1 MANTF
6 LSDSLIARTG
16 LALLRREVVLPA
28 TVFRDARNGN
38 SDARIGATIN
48 VRKPAT
54 TAAREYSDALRTAG
68 TPIVVDDLTES
79 SVPVVL
85 DKNIYSA
92 IAVTDEDLT
101 LKIQD
106 FAAQVLAPQVLA
118 VGNAA
123 EDRLAA
129 EMNALASQVSIAA
142 GGGDVHAKIIEAR
155 RRLNVAHVPAAGRT
169 LAVSPDVE
177 AFLLN
182 DSQNRL
188 VRYEAS
194 GDADNSALR
203 EATIGRLYGFE
214 VVVSTALAA
223 GTALAY
229 SRDAFA
235 MVLVAPAVPNGATFG
250 QALSDRGMAMR
261 WIRDY
266 DAGFQRDRSVVS
278 VLAGAKLL
286 DAARVV
292 KLTTAA

>member
-1 MANTF
+1 MANNF
-6 LSDSLIARTG
+6 LSPSLIAGTA

-28 TVFRDARNGN
+28 TVYRDARNGAG
-38 SDARIGATIN
+38 DAKIGNTIN

-54 TAAREYSDALRTAG
+54 AVAREYSDALRTAG
-68 TPIVVDDLTES
+68 TPIVVDDLAETS
-79 SVPVVL
+79 IPVVI
-85 DKNIYSA
+85 DKHIYHA
-92 IAVTDEDLT
+92 AAVTDEDLT
-101 LKIQD
+101 LKIED

-118 VGNAA
+118 VGNAT

-142 GGGDVHAKIIEAR
+142 GGADVHAKIIEAR
-155 RRLNVAHVPAAGRT
+155 RRLNTANVPQGSRY

-182 DSQNRL
+182 DPQNRL

-194 GDADNSALR
+194 GDAGNSALR

-229 SRDAFA
+229 SSDAFA
-235 MVLVAPAVPNGATFG
+235 MVMVAPVKPDGATFG
-250 QALSDRGMAMR
+250 QQVTDRGMAMR
-261 WIRDY
+261 WLRDY
-266 DAGFQRDRSVVS
+266 DAAFTRDRSIVS
-278 VLAGAKLL
+278 IFAGAKLL
-286 DAARVV
+286 DATRVV